1 MEILEAWKV
10 EDDRLRAENE
20 KLDKEYAKKK
30 RELEKDQAGL
40 ALKIT
45 ALKAELA
52 KLKRQ
57 YVELEAKVRADEEA
71 AIRSRAITKEA
82 VASGQATLDEF
93 YKSGLAEAEIQNK
106 ARAATDA
113 KLAEALAIIRA
124 KGLELL
130 KLEKDDAAARRQIIN
145 YGVLPAQGE
154 VRRLRQA
161 TELLERGIADVLG
174 SFYAADAEAERADLG
189 LRFVERKAITCVDWD
204 SLGLDEIRDLKFDAR
219 LSSKHLAD
227 LEAFLR
233 VPHKPD
239 ARFRVVLSPAAA
251 TFGRV
256 EELFFQELDR

>member
-20 KLDKEYAKKK
+20 KFDKEYAKKK
-30 RELEKDQAGL
+30 RELEKNQAGL

-57 YVELEAKVRADEEA
+57 YVELEAKVRGEEEA
-71 AIRSRAITKEA
+71 AIRSRTIERKA
-82 VASGQATLDEF
+82 VMSGQATLDEF
-93 YKSGLAEAEIQNK
+93 YKSGLAEAEIQNR

-161 TELLERGIADVLG
+161 TELLERGICDVLG
-174 SFYAADAEAERADLG
+174 SLYTADAERADIS

-233 VPHKPD
+233 APHKPD
-239 ARFRVVLSPAAA
+239 ARFRVVLSLSAKS
-251 TFGRV
+251 FNRV